1 LYICFDQ
8 STRFDF
14 KISFVD
20 FHMYNQNK
28 KVQVVDLNLVPY
40 QEAWDMQE
48 KLMSDISDIKLANR
62 NAAQNETFI
71 TPNYLLFCQ
80 HPHVYTLGKSGD
92 PSHLLMQEKF
102 LHTINAT
109 FFKTNRGG
117 DITYHGPGQLVGYPI
132 FDLENFYTDIHLYLR
147 MLEEAIILTC
157 QDFGLIVGRIKGLT
171 GVWVNHES
179 DQARK
184 ICAFGVKASRW
195 ISMHGFA
202 FNVKPDLS
210 YFSHIVPCGISELGV
225 TSLCQELGFDVGEC
239 EVQEIVLGHLSIL
252 FGFEIIR
259 VPRETLGQINSSTRS
274 T

>member
-1 LYICFDQ
+1 
-8 STRFDF
+8 
-14 KISFVD
+14 
-20 FHMYNQNK
+20 MYKQNK
-28 KVQVVDLNLVPY
+28 KVQFVDLSLIPY

-48 KLMSDISDIKLANR
+48 RLMSSISDLKLANR
-62 NAAQNETFI
+62 NLAQNDLFT
-71 TPNYLLFCQ
+71 TPNYLLFCE

-92 PSHLLMQEKF
+92 PSHLLMREEF
-102 LHTINAT
+102 LHTINAS

-157 QDFGLIVGRIKGLT
+157 HDFGLIAGRIKGLT
-171 GVWVNHES
+171 GVWIGHET

-210 YFSHIVPCGISELGV
+210 YFSHIVPCGISEKGV
-225 TSLCQELGFDVGEC
+225 TSLSQELGVDVNEC
-239 EVQEIVLGHLSIL
+239 EVKEIVLAHLSAL

-259 VPRETLGQINSSTRS
+259 VPREILTRQIN
-274 T
+274 

>member
-1 LYICFDQ
+1 
-8 STRFDF
+8 
-14 KISFVD
+14 
-20 FHMYNQNK
+20 MYPQNK
-28 KVQVVDLNLVPY
+28 KVQVVDLNLAPY

-48 KLMSDISDIKLANR
+48 RLMSDISEIKLANR
-62 NAAQNETFI
+62 NLALSDQAL
-71 TPNYLLFCQ
+71 TPNYLLFCE

-92 PSHLLMQEKF
+92 ASHLLMQEEF
-102 LHTINAT
+102 LHTINAS

-157 QDFGLIVGRIKGLT
+157 QDYGLSAGRINGLT
-171 GVWVNHES
+171 GVWINHES

-202 FNVKPDLS
+202 FNIKPDLS
-210 YFSHIVPCGISELGV
+210 YFSHIVPCGITEKGV
-225 TSLCQELGFDVGEC
+225 TSLSQELGVDVNEL
-239 EVQEIVLGHLSIL
+239 EVKEIVLGHLGAL
-252 FGFEIIR
+252 FGFEIIP
-259 VPRETLGQINSSTRS
+259 VPRETLFA
-274 T
+274 

>member
-1 LYICFDQ
+1 
-8 STRFDF
+8 
-14 KISFVD
+14 
-20 FHMYNQNK
+20 MYNQNK
-28 KVQVVDLNLVPY
+28 KVQVVDLNLAPY

-48 KLMSDISDIKLANR
+48 RLMSDISEIKLANR
-62 NAAQNETFI
+62 NVAQLDQVP
-71 TPNYLLFCQ
+71 TPNYLLFCE

-92 PSHLLMQEKF
+92 ASHLLMQEEF
-102 LHTINAT
+102 LHTINAS

-157 QDFGLIVGRIKGLT
+157 QDYGLAAGRINGLT
-171 GVWVNHES
+171 GVWINPES
-179 DQARK
+179 GQARK

-202 FNVKPDLS
+202 FNIKPDLS
-210 YFSHIVPCGISELGV
+210 YFSHIVPCGISEKGV
-225 TSLCQELGFDVGEC
+225 TSLSQELGLDVNEL
-239 EVQEIVLGHLSIL
+239 EVKELVLGHLSSL

-259 VPRETLGQINSSTRS
+259 VPRETLFE
-274 T
+274 